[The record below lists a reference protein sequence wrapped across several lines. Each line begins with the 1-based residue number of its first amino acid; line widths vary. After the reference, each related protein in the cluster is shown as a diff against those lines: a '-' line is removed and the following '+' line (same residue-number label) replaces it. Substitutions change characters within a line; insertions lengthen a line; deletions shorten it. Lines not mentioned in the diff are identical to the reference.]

1 LDRRFESHREQWLQL
16 DACESNRMNQSS
28 SQVIEL
34 EQSMHSLRA
43 RVDSLGSEIRTVGT
57 TCIDAVS
64 QLQCQIDRDRK
75 ATGVQDAASSAIVH
89 AQGSDVS
96 KVERL
101 DLSML
106 GEKGSLPKDVESL
119 LFGAIPDLQG
129 KVQDLQSMQ
138 CSCYKKLGESL
149 DSHEMSIKLLLSRLD
164 NLYERQ
170 SETEMQRLHL
180 LSDSQR
186 NLRRGLHENSDDTLS
201 KVATPQTAVTSEQM
215 AAVQEHVD
223 SQRARLEVLASE
235 IRVVGSACNDAVVQL
250 QQHVQRTL
258 DQANASHQDLAG
270 ESVLQ
275 ENSVLT
281 TFNAEVLPE
290 LANELK
296 VMRSELS
303 ALHDKVEEQ
312 IVFRSLQID
321 HQMPEARRQIER
333 LSNDSVTIATKVEE
347 HEVRL
352 GLAWTK
358 QLANEEKIHGCMARL
373 EQQPGVAKLR
383 SICREELDATDAV
396 TNYAALAKR
405 LELTMDAVA
414 ELGDR
419 LQSQEADVSKCHTS
433 DTQSVDGATV
443 LL

>member
-1 LDRRFESHREQWLQL
+1 
-16 DACESNRMNQSS
+16 
-28 SQVIEL
+28 
-34 EQSMHSLRA
+34 
-43 RVDSLGSEIRTVGT
+43 
-57 TCIDAVS
+57 
-64 QLQCQIDRDRK
+64 
-75 ATGVQDAASSAIVH
+75 
-89 AQGSDVS
+89 
-96 KVERL
+96 
-101 DLSML
+101 
-106 GEKGSLPKDVESL
+106 
-119 LFGAIPDLQG
+119 
-129 KVQDLQSMQ
+129 
-138 CSCYKKLGESL
+138 
-149 DSHEMSIKLLLSRLD
+149 MSIKLLLSRLD

-258 DQANASHQDLAG
+258 DQANASHQDLAS